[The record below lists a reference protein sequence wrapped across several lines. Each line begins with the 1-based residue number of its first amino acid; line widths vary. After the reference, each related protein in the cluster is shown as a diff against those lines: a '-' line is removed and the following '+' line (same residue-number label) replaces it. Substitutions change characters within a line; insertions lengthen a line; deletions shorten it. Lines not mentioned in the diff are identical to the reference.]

1 MMTAR
6 FAVGSVSTL
15 AMAALLL
22 GSASLL
28 LNRPGSAAHSTP
40 WGDIASLSPASVAD
54 AATSDKAQ
62 LLKLAALKTNPDM
75 TTTAAAPVSPAT
87 PAASEAVAA
96 AVPAPTPA
104 PVALEAATAAPA
116 APSPVADAEPT
127 QAAPVQSPV
136 QMASAADPESS
147 DASPAPVASEDDA
160 PARGGLINLNR
171 ASADALDHIPGL
183 GRVGRSIVA
192 HRPYRSVKD
201 LVNKRVLRTSDFQK
215 IESHVR
221 VD

>member
-62 LLKLAALKTNPDM
+62 LLKLAALKTNTD
-75 TTTAAAPVSPAT
+75 TTANAAAPAMPV
-87 PAASEAVAA
+87 ASEAVAA
-96 AVPAPTPA
+96 SAVTPAPA
-104 PVALEAATAAPA
+104 PVALDAATATPA
-116 APSPVADAEPT
+116 APSPAAPVADAEPS
-127 QAAPVQSPV
+127 QAAPVQAPV
-136 QMASAADPESS
+136 QMASAADPETS
-147 DASPAPVASEDDA
+147 DVAPAAAEDEA
-160 PARGGLINLNR
+160 PARGGLINLNK